1 MGGEGWKEKKKGW
14 RVQMEISFGVNLKR
28 LEETAIESL
37 IRADVFIFLFFNKY
51 GIYIFTKKRVF
62 VLILIF
68 FLYK

>member
-37 IRADVFIFLFFNKY
+37 IRADVFLFFYFLISKAYIFLQRNVCLF
-51 GIYIFTKKRVF
+51 
-62 VLILIF
+62 
-68 FLYK
+68 